1 MSSIDELKADE
12 PIQINIGTKETPNN
26 GANKSGGKHKVVL
39 PKSTQTSAND
49 RVSVDLTT
57 VAKEEEPDENIHE
70 SPITDILEG
79 PDSQFAKY
87 LNKKKAEA
95 EEWMAMKEVEAEIE
109 AEEAVESGETV
120 TDEDG
125 EKVIYGTDSI
135 SPSEGG
141 ITEMDIE
148 DIEIDEEDIDSLI
161 DSNEEEIVEEEKPV
175 EEEVDLEIQEEEIDK
190 VLDLAKEN
198 REVVETTVTIESKKE
213 EKKEVETPDIDLE
226 INDVQADITLIDEEE
241 TNANEPVDEE
251 ADQLKHLQEMVTER
265 LKPASKSLNIS
276 SFTIA
281 KKPTVTVKSLE
292 KTVKAAKWVLPTQE
306 SIVLMKEFLGSEL
319 EALREASEDSTNAQM
334 LSRKYRLVYDHIA
347 SKKPD
352 SYEAWLKA
360 TPFSDI
366 DHYFFAIFISSFKG
380 TNYLPV
386 DCRNPKCNE
395 SYLTDDINIM
405 KMVKFDTEEA
415 KEKFMNIY
423 KGEPQYTG
431 KAIYTSEVVTLSDK
445 IAIGF
450 KDATIYNLF
459 EIAYLDDAFK
469 RRYSSIIDF
478 IPYIDALYIIDAENE
493 TLTPIGYKIYPDNV
507 QKSIKSKIAMFNKVL
522 SSLSVDEFGLI
533 NSYVRNVANRTTGIR
548 YIFPQTTCPKCGTL
562 SNEIDATAEELV
574 FTRYQLGALVN
585 TSIK

>member
-109 AEEAVESGETV
+109 AEEAVESGEAV

-135 SPSEGG
+135 SSTEGG

-161 DSNEEEIVEEEKPV
+161 DPTEEDVVEETTEESEPEIQEKEIIETVDPV
-175 EEEVDLEIQEEEIDK
+175 EEKRK
-190 VLDLAKEN
+190 VAEATAN
-198 REVVETTVTIESKKE
+198 VQPNKE

-478 IPYIDALYIIDAENE
+478 IPYIDALYILDAENE